1 MKMPKRLERA
11 YEGPEVLA
19 RLLKA
24 SGCKLSVDEVQE
36 EFLASL
42 EEGTPAAE
50 MLPLLWEAEPRFK
63 TPELARQTF
72 ANLFGL
78 WDVVAAEMGGD
89 EETPEQ
95 DPDAPLSPVF
105 VDRAWLELDGLSD
118 KELSRARDRFDN
130 VHHDL
135 AVWTFERLREAS
147 PLAQE
152 LAMDLAFE
160 TFWLCE
166 RARGEK
172 RVPRA
177 TREALDKAF
186 RDADRLAE
194 ETEPALASLVSSTV
208 WEQAADEENPLPEAD
223 IPAIEAVLRAARQV
237 LAPSVGE
244 TPRAPVETAETP
256 EL

>member
-50 MLPLLWEAEPRFK
+50 MIPLLWEAEPRFK
-63 TPELARQTF
+63 TPEAARQTF
-72 ANLFGL
+72 ANLLGL
-78 WDVVAAEMGGD
+78 WDVVAQELGGD
-89 EETPEQ
+89 AETPEQ
-95 DPDAPLSPVF
+95 DPDAPLTPIY

-118 KELSRARDRFDN
+118 KEIRRARDRFDN

-135 AVWTFERLREAS
+135 AVWTFEKLRDAS

-177 TREALDKAF
+177 TREALEKAF
-186 RDADRLAE
+186 RDDDRLAE
-194 ETEPALASLVSSTV
+194 ETEPALAALVSATA

-237 LAPSVGE
+237 LAPR
-244 TPRAPVETAETP
+244 TAAANPAPAPAPAEG
-256 EL
+256 

>member
-11 YEGPEVLA
+11 YEGPEALA
-19 RLLKA
+19 RLLQT

-50 MLPLLWEAEPRFK
+50 IIPLLWEAEPRFK

-72 ANLFGL
+72 SNLLRPVGSGGQG
-78 WDVVAAEMGGD
+78 ARRRRGRARAGPAE
-89 EETPEQ
+89 
-95 DPDAPLSPVF
+95 PLSATF

-118 KELSRARDRFDN
+118 KEIRRARDRFDN

-135 AVWTFERLREAS
+135 AVWTFEQLKAVS
-147 PLAQE
+147 SLGQE
-152 LAMDLAFE
+152 LALDLAFE

-172 RVPRA
+172 GVPRA
-177 TREALDKAF
+177 RREALDAALN
-186 RDADRLAE
+186 DADRLAE
-194 ETEPALASLVSSTV
+194 ETEPALASLVSATL
-208 WEQAADEENPLPEAD
+208 WEQAADEETPLPEAD
-223 IPAIEAVLRAARQV
+223 IPAIENILRAARQV
-237 LAPSVGE
+237 LAPR
-244 TPRAPVETAETP
+244 PAQA
-256 EL
+256 

>member
-11 YEGPEVLA
+11 YEGPEALA
-19 RLLKA
+19 RLLQT

-50 MLPLLWEAEPRFK
+50 IIPLLWEAEPRFK

-72 ANLFGL
+72 SNLFGL
-78 WDVVAAEMGGD
+78 WDLVAKELAGD
-89 EETPEQ
+89 EVVPEQ
-95 DPDAPLSPVF
+95 DPAEPLSATF

-118 KELSRARDRFDN
+118 KEIRRARDRFDN

-135 AVWTFERLREAS
+135 AVWTFEQLKAVS
-147 PLAQE
+147 SLGQE
-152 LAMDLAFE
+152 LALDLAFE

-172 RVPRA
+172 GVPRA
-177 TREALDKAF
+177 RREALDAALN
-186 RDADRLAE
+186 DADRLAE
-194 ETEPALASLVSSTV
+194 ETEPALASLVSATL
-208 WEQAADEENPLPEAD
+208 WEQAADEETPLPEAD
-223 IPAIEAVLRAARQV
+223 IPAIENILRAARQV
-237 LAPSVGE
+237 LAPR
-244 TPRAPVETAETP
+244 PAQA
-256 EL
+256 

>member
-1 MKMPKRLERA
+1 MKMPKRLERV
-11 YEGPEVLA
+11 YEGPEALA
-19 RLLKA
+19 RLLQT

-50 MLPLLWEAEPRFK
+50 IIPLLWEAEPRFK

-72 ANLFGL
+72 SNLFGL
-78 WDVVAAEMGGD
+78 WDLVAKELAGD
-89 EETPEQ
+89 EVVPEQ
-95 DPDAPLSPVF
+95 DPAEPLSSTF

-118 KELSRARDRFDN
+118 KEIRRARDRFDN

-135 AVWTFERLREAS
+135 AVWTFEQLKGAS
-147 PLAQE
+147 SLGQE
-152 LAMDLAFE
+152 LALDLAFE

-172 RVPRA
+172 GVPRA
-177 TREALDKAF
+177 RREALDAALN
-186 RDADRLAE
+186 DADRLAE
-194 ETEPALASLVSSTV
+194 ETEPALASLVSATL

-223 IPAIEAVLRAARQV
+223 IPAIENILRAARQV
-237 LAPSVGE
+237 LAPR
-244 TPRAPVETAETP
+244 PAQA
-256 EL
+256 

>member
-1 MKMPKRLERA
+1 
-11 YEGPEVLA
+11 
-19 RLLKA
+19 
-24 SGCKLSVDEVQE
+24 
-36 EFLASL
+36 
-42 EEGTPAAE
+42 
-50 MLPLLWEAEPRFK
+50 
-63 TPELARQTF
+63 
-72 ANLFGL
+72 
-78 WDVVAAEMGGD
+78 
-89 EETPEQ
+89 
-95 DPDAPLSPVF
+95 
-105 VDRAWLELDGLSD
+105 
-118 KELSRARDRFDN
+118 
-130 VHHDL
+130 
-135 AVWTFERLREAS
+135 
-147 PLAQE
+147 
-152 LAMDLAFE
+152 MDLAFE

-177 TREALDKAF
+177 TREALDKAL

-237 LAPSVGE
+237 LAPGVGE